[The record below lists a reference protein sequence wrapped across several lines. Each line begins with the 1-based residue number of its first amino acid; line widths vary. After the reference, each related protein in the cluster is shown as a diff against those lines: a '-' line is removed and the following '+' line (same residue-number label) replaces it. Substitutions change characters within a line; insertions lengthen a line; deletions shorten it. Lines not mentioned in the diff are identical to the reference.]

1 MPLLTWQLWLARF
14 LVNDCPQP
22 LQKSVTNLTPGRVAQ
37 SMGGVFAA
45 IGTPAQPP
53 KSRGKSPG
61 WPTGQPRNL
70 KIRCPIVKKGT
81 ARQKKQQSKSA

>member
-1 MPLLTWQLWLARF
+1 MPKLPECDR
-14 LVNDCPQP
+14 P
-22 LQKSVTNLTPGRVAQ
+22 LPWQKSVTNLMPGRVAQ
-37 SMGGVFAA
+37 SMGGVFAV

-61 WPTGQPRNL
+61 CPTGQPRRR

-81 ARQKKQQSKSA
+81 PQPKKQHSKSA